1 MTFTKTLAI
10 LAVVGFVSSPSL
22 TLAQSAG
29 TSFDGTSNGVQG
41 TPGHPT
47 PSNPMPA
54 SAGTPTPSGTVT
66 DATGS
71 KPPAQGVRGDAVPD
85 QVGASTSG
93 ATSRGGK

>member
-1 MTFTKTLAI
+1 MTITKTLAI
-10 LAVVGFVSSPSL
+10 LAVVGFASSPSL
-22 TLAQSAG
+22 SLAQTAG
-29 TSFDGTSNGVQG
+29 TSLDGTSNGSQG

-54 SAGTPTPSGTVT
+54 QAGAATPSGTMT